1 MKRLIAFAAAFLTSI
16 CLAACSVPVKEKAE
30 SPNGLNSSFS
40 SSVSVALDEMNA
52 EGTVKRFGNGMWEVE
67 FSSPNTLSGVMLSFS
82 EGNVTASY
90 KGLNFSVPQSAL
102 PVKAMMLN
110 LITAADDLAKNEE
123 LSGREKDGMIEISG
137 SLDGGEYTL
146 TVDKKGNIASFSM
159 PGSKLK
165 MNFSDVQPIT
175 GETSAESTTAAV
187 TEAASAE
194 TSQTSAE

>member
-16 CLAACSVPVKEKAE
+16 CLASCSVPVKEKAE

-123 LSGREKDGMIEISG
+123 LSGSEKDGMIEISG

-175 GETSAESTTAAV
+175 GETPAESTTAAV

>member
-52 EGTVKRFGNGMWEVE
+52 EGTVKRFGNGMWEAE

-110 LITAADDLAKNEE
+110 LITAADDLAENEE

-175 GETSAESTTAAV
+175 GETPAESTTAAV

>member
-1 MKRLIAFAAAFLTSI
+1 MKRLIAFAAAFFTSV

-110 LITAADDLAKNEE
+110 LITAADDIAENEE
-123 LSGREKDGMIEISG
+123 LSGSEKDGMIEISG

-146 TVDKKGNIASFSM
+146 TVDKNGNIASFSM

-165 MNFSDVQPIT
+165 MTFSDVQPIT
-175 GETSAESTTAAV
+175 GEAPAESTTAAV
-187 TEAASAE
+187 TEAAPAE

>member
-1 MKRLIAFAAAFLTSI
+1 MRFTTKDKVI
-16 CLAACSVPVKEKAE
+16 KEKAE

-110 LITAADDLAKNEE
+110 LITAADDLAENEE
-123 LSGREKDGMIEISG
+123 LSGSEKDGMIEISG

-146 TVDKKGNIASFSM
+146 TVDKNGNIASFSM

-165 MNFSDVQPIT
+165 MTFSDVQPIT
-175 GETSAESTTAAV
+175 GEAPAESTTAAV
-187 TEAASAE
+187 IEAAPAE

>member
-110 LITAADDLAKNEE
+110 LITAADDLAENEE
-123 LSGREKDGMIEISG
+123 LSGCEKDGMIEISG

-146 TVDKKGNIASFSM
+146 TVDKNGNIASFSM

-165 MNFSDVQPIT
+165 MTFSDVQPIT
-175 GETSAESTTAAV
+175 GETPAESTTAAV

>member
-1 MKRLIAFAAAFLTSI
+1 
-16 CLAACSVPVKEKAE
+16 
-30 SPNGLNSSFS
+30 
-40 SSVSVALDEMNA
+40 
-52 EGTVKRFGNGMWEVE
+52 
-67 FSSPNTLSGVMLSFS
+67 MLSFS

-123 LSGREKDGMIEISG
+123 LSGSEKDGMIEISG

-175 GETSAESTTAAV
+175 GETPAESTTAAV